1 MATLAVFDV
10 KGDPSDVLRRYDTLM
25 HRLPGEMPAKP
36 LVHVCVP
43 IETGLRIYDVWPS
56 EAAVQDFAQDPCF
69 QKLICDAGLPAPDV
83 EVRPVHRLNW

>member
-25 HRLPGEMPAKP
+25 QRLPGEMPAKP

-43 IETGLRIYDVWPS
+43 IETGLASTTCGRRRPQSRTSPRTPVSRSSSATPVS
-56 EAAVQDFAQDPCF
+56 RRRTSKRGPCT
-69 QKLICDAGLPAPDV
+69 G
-83 EVRPVHRLNW
+83 